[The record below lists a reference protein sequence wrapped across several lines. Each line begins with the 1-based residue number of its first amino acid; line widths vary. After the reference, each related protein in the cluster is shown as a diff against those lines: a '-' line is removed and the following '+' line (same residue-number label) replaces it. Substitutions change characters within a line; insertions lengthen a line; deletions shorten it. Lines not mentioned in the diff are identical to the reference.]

1 VLWYV
6 AIRVLPAI
14 RDAEG
19 DLNSA
24 HTPLRRLMNRIQLDP
39 SQLEKASEGINDS
52 NETMLADNGIA
63 TINTEITERL
73 T

>member
-1 VLWYV
+1 
-6 AIRVLPAI
+6 
-14 RDAEG
+14 
-19 DLNSA
+19 
-24 HTPLRRLMNRIQLDP
+24 MNRIQLDP